1 MPAPLTTRPSLSIL
15 EDRTVPAANLQFL
28 HQSPYAAVASIDVY
42 INGTKTLND
51 VPFRQATAFLSVPD
65 SVPLKIDIVAGA
77 AADNKSPLVTRT
89 LTLAPN
95 TDAIAAVVGNPGDS
109 TTAGKLGLALSTVAQ
124 AAASKATVAEFT
136 VLQASPDAPAIDVK
150 IRGTGTFANDI
161 PFSGYG
167 SGYTSVPPGKY
178 VVDVTRADGI
188 TPVGSFN
195 LDLTS
200 AGGTAR
206 ALILSGFAAAKFPT
220 DPPLALVT
228 VDGKG
233 FGTVLTRAAAFGQ
246 TKYAVGGNGTA
257 TLYNFD
263 GTPGVFVALPR
274 YGTRVQ
280 TKTDVSSDN
289 ARTNP
294 LRVAVGDV
302 NNDGVADLVTA
313 VGPDAQSGL
322 PAIDQVSVYDGATG
336 TLLKSLTPFE
346 SSFTG
351 GLFVAVADLNNDG
364 FADLVISPDQG
375 GGPRVQILSG
385 KTFAPLIPDFFGIA
399 DTSFRGGARPAFAD
413 VNGDGTP
420 DLIVAAG
427 FGGGPRVA
435 VFNGLSLLP
444 GGSPGR
450 LLPDFFAFENTLR
463 NGAYVAGGDT
473 DGDGLADVIAG
484 GGPGGG
490 PRVLVLSARDLLAA
504 TSTLT
509 PLANFFA
516 GDAADR
522 DGVRVAA
529 KDLDGDYRAD
539 IVAGIGTTGTTPT
552 VRTFAGKS
560 LPLGGAATALT
571 EFNVVSTYGVFVG

>member
-1 MPAPLTTRPSLSIL
+1 MPAPLTTRPSLSAL

-42 INGTKTLND
+42 INDTKTLND

-77 AADNKSPLVTRT
+77 AADNKAPLFTRT

-95 TDAIAAVVGNPGDS
+95 TDAIAAVVGNPGDA
-109 TTAGKLGLALSTVAQ
+109 TTAGKLGLAVSTVAQ
-124 AAASKATVAEFT
+124 AAASKATAADFT

-150 IRGTGTFANDI
+150 IRGTGTVANAI
-161 PFSGYG
+161 PFSTFGN
-167 SGYTSVPPGKY
+167 GYTSVPPGKY

-220 DPPLALVT
+220 DPALALVT

-233 FGTVLTRAAAFGQ
+233 FGTVLTRAAPFGQ

-263 GTPGVFVALPR
+263 GTPGITATLPA
-274 YGTRVQ
+274 T
-280 TKTDVSSDN
+280 
-289 ARTNP
+289 ATNQP
-294 LRVAVGDV
+294 RLISERVAVGDV
-302 NNDGVADLVTA
+302 NGDGVADLIVA
-313 VGPDAQSGL
+313 VGPGGTDAQHSLAG
-322 PAIDQVSVYDGATG
+322 IDQVYVYDGVTG
-336 TLLKSLTPFE
+336 AVLKSLTPFE
-346 SSFTG
+346 STFTG

-364 FADLVISPDQG
+364 YADIAISPDQG
-375 GGPRVQILSG
+375 GGPRVQILNG

-463 NGAYVAGGDT
+463 NGAFVAGGDI

-484 GGPGGG
+484 GGPGGA
-490 PRVLVLSARDLLAA
+490 PRVLVLSAKDLLAA

-516 GDAADR
+516 GDTANR

-539 IVAGIGTTGTTPT
+539 IVAGIGPTGTTTT

-560 LPLGGAATALT
+560 LPLAGTATALA
-571 EFNVVSTYGVFVG
+571 ELNVASADGVFVG

>member
-1 MPAPLTTRPSLSIL
+1 MPAPLTTRPSLSAL
-15 EDRTVPAANLQFL
+15 EARTVPAANLQFL

-42 INGTKTLND
+42 INDTKTLND

-77 AADNKSPLVTRT
+77 AADNKAPLFTRT

-109 TTAGKLGLALSTVAQ
+109 TTAGKLGLAVTTDAR
-124 AAASKATVAEFT
+124 AAASKAATADFT
-136 VLQASPDAPAIDVK
+136 VLQASPDSPTIDVK
-150 IRGTGTFANDI
+150 IRGTGTVANDI
-161 PFSGYG
+161 PFSNYG

-178 VVDVTRADGI
+178 VVDVTRGDGI

-233 FGTVLTRAAAFGQ
+233 FGTVLTRATPFGQ

-257 TLYNFD
+257 TLFNFD
-263 GTPGVFVALPR
+263 GTPGITVTLPPTAANR
-274 YGTRVQ
+274 PRLN
-280 TKTDVSSDN
+280 SE
-289 ARTNP
+289 
-294 LRVAVGDV
+294 RVAVGDV
-302 NNDGVADLVTA
+302 NADGVADLIVA
-313 VGPDAQSGL
+313 VGPGGADAQHSLAG
-322 PAIDQVSVYDGATG
+322 IDQVFVYDGATG
-336 TLLKSLTPFE
+336 AVLKSLTPFE
-346 SSFTG
+346 TAFTG

-364 FADLVISPDQG
+364 YADIVISPDQG

-450 LLPDFFAFENTLR
+450 LFPDLFAFENTLR

-473 DGDGLADVIAG
+473 DGDGLADVIVG
-484 GGPGGG
+484 GGPGGA
-490 PRVLVLSARDLLAA
+490 PRVLVLSAKDLLAA

-516 GDAADR
+516 GDTANR

-539 IVAGIGTTGTTPT
+539 IVAGIGPTGTATKT

-560 LPLGGAATALT
+560 LPLTGAATALG
-571 EFNVVSTYGVFVG
+571 ELNVASTDGVFVG